1 MAYSPIH
8 SLIKQIFI
16 GHLLTVFQALAG
28 RAVSRTDEVPVLMES
43 TLYLAET
50 DNKVNKK
57 YAEK

>member
-1 MAYSPIH
+1 M
-8 SLIKQIFI
+8 
-16 GHLLTVFQALAG
+16 FQALAG